1 MAYGTILTAD
11 SATKQLKQYNESYN
25 RQNVWNDLL
34 SQNANSALAA
44 ENELLKS
51 YNTATADAYVSYLKN
66 QNAIINSGAVGQGRT
81 NLLQDN
87 ELALQDAYNSY
98 MNSLQ
103 EGTASIQESYSQSNQ
118 AVENAFA
125 EQGEY
130 TAAYD
135 KAHMDYLQELWERY
149 ENGENTLFDTE
160 LWSRYT
166 TQDQL
171 RDEETGELLYDEE
184 GNPVLGERRL
194 KARDELFNASYDEV
208 LDDEGNLV
216 GKDWTGF
223 VDDQGNLTLKGVDF
237 YDQIENA
244 MATEGGYSFGEYL
257 SDTNPDLLDW
267 ANSYNPYDY
276 TDAGTN
282 AGTFKT
288 MTGRMSTDYL
298 YSFAE
303 RFGGMSEKE
312 INNLYS
318 SFQESSQQLVDAIN
332 NDDGYD
338 SKDIVKSVNNM
349 FGDLSKMAEDL
360 GIDAD
365 FEAET
370 SMSLA
375 EFGDK
380 LSNMLAN
387 AKSESDIN
395 WSTLG
400 VLGNEIVMGA
410 GTGALMGG
418 TVGLAAAST
427 GIGAVTAPG
436 VFAAGTI
443 GGAVI
448 GLFLGAIKAQEA
460 NENMVNYNKQ
470 IAKQSKEVFDN
481 ALQSMLQYSLRKKR
495 QAEID
500 FNKTLY

>member
-1 MAYGTILTAD
+1 M
-11 SATKQLKQYNESYN
+11 
-25 RQNVWNDLL
+25 
-34 SQNANSALAA
+34 
-44 ENELLKS
+44 
-51 YNTATADAYVSYLKN
+51 
-66 QNAIINSGAVGQGRT
+66 
-81 NLLQDN
+81 LQDN

-338 SKDIVKSVNNM
+338 SKDIVN
-349 FGDLSKMAEDL
+349 
-360 GIDAD
+360 
-365 FEAET
+365 
-370 SMSLA
+370 
-375 EFGDK
+375 
-380 LSNMLAN
+380 
-387 AKSESDIN
+387 
-395 WSTLG
+395 
-400 VLGNEIVMGA
+400 
-410 GTGALMGG
+410 
-418 TVGLAAAST
+418 
-427 GIGAVTAPG
+427 
-436 VFAAGTI
+436 
-443 GGAVI
+443 
-448 GLFLGAIKAQEA
+448 Q
-460 NENMVNYNKQ
+460 
-470 IAKQSKEVFDN
+470 
-481 ALQSMLQYSLRKKR
+481 
-495 QAEID
+495 
-500 FNKTLY
+500 